1 MILVHSMILKIFIGY
16 KVYYPLKYEPSQNIT
31 APIPTYNEQIERL
44 QNKALNKFDYSMD
57 KNENWV
63 KDAKLTKKN
72 VLSLIST
79 PIGHGKN
86 EWILLGAQIS
96 LKDSQKDTNSWK
108 DNYDISCCTSG
119 RITITGDEDD
129 RYLTIEHRDYY
140 GLLEDY
146 CCNASEPELCMMV
159 RQVSAYNEL
168 LDETY
173 LLLPPAKLIRDL
185 NLKPDYQNLTWVN
198 AKGEVIIYCN
208 NNKSDYY
215 ADFIKKSIFIRKDI
229 FDKYVK
235 THTLK
240 YFVYTERLIPG
251 HGFEN
256 DTCFDLEIKDGKIT
270 KEFLHYQTSRV
281 RKISERSC
289 SYCPIG
295 LDKKYEKI
303 RNKPFVIPD
312 IINLL
317 ISKDDLFDD
326 ENVEIYNGGEEL

>member
-1 MILVHSMILKIFIGY
+1 M
-16 KVYYPLKYEPSQNIT
+16 T
-31 APIPTYNEQIERL
+31 
-44 QNKALNKFDYSMD
+44 
-57 KNENWV
+57 
-63 KDAKLTKKN
+63 
-72 VLSLIST
+72 
-79 PIGHGKN
+79 
-86 EWILLGAQIS
+86 
-96 LKDSQKDTNSWK
+96 
-108 DNYDISCCTSG
+108 
-119 RITITGDEDD
+119 
-129 RYLTIEHRDYY
+129 
-140 GLLEDY
+140 
-146 CCNASEPELCMMV
+146 V

-173 LLLPPAKLIRDL
+173 LLLPPAKLITDL

-215 ADFIKKSIFIRKDI
+215 GDFIKKSIFIRKDI

-256 DTCFDLEIKDGKIT
+256 DTCFDLEIKDGEIT
-270 KEFLHYQTSRV
+270 KEFLHYQTSHV

-289 SYCPIG
+289 PYCPIG

-317 ISKDDLFDD
+317 ISSNDLFND
-326 ENVEIYNGGEEL
+326 EHVEIFNGGEKPQYPK